1 MRRRK
6 HINYHPQIT
15 EEYVIQWIENE
26 IMYSYSDFKH
36 DYTEKR
42 FLLELRKNILN
53 QVALD
58 NLVPILPVIIDF
70 NNVLRDALQEMYNRA
85 HLVWEN
91 LKGKR
96 EYGDHIELVAVCYL
110 DPIYPKL
117 HPLQGEDRQELWDAL
132 SDSGWNP
139 VYETGVT
146 HSLRLSDETQE
157 ECFDTFIGMD
167 YPSPNWNEGL
177 DPELT
182 KDLHL
187 INAFHNLF
195 DHTNYALTDFIYVRE
210 FKTQIR
216 IEINK

>member
-6 HINYHPQIT
+6 HINYHPQIA
-15 EEYVIQWIENE
+15 EEYVIQWIENK

-53 QVALD
+53 QVTLD

-91 LKGKR
+91 LKGNR
-96 EYGDHIELVAVCYL
+96 EYGDHIELVAACYL

-117 HPLQGEDRQELWDAL
+117 HPVQGEDRQELWDAL

-177 DPELT
+177 DP
-182 KDLHL
+182 
-187 INAFHNLF
+187 
-195 DHTNYALTDFIYVRE
+195 
-210 FKTQIR
+210 
-216 IEINK
+216 

>member
-15 EEYVIQWIENE
+15 EEYVIQWIENK
-26 IMYSYSDFKH
+26 IMYCYSDFKH

-70 NNVLRDALQEMYNRA
+70 NNVLRDALQEMYNRTY
-85 HLVWEN
+85 LVWEN

-96 EYGDHIELVAVCYL
+96 EYGDHIELVAACYL

-117 HPLQGEDRQELWDAL
+117 HPVQGEDRQELWDAL
-132 SDSGWNP
+132 PDSGWNP

-182 KDLHL
+182 KDQHL
-187 INAFHNLF
+187 INAFHYLF

>member
-36 DYTEKR
+36 DYTEKK

-53 QVALD
+53 QVTLD

-70 NNVLRDALQEMYNRA
+70 NNVLRDALQEMYNRT

-117 HPLQGEDRQELWDAL
+117 HPVQGEDRQELWDAL
-132 SDSGWNP
+132 SDSSWNP

-167 YPSPNWNEGL
+167 CPPPNWNEGL